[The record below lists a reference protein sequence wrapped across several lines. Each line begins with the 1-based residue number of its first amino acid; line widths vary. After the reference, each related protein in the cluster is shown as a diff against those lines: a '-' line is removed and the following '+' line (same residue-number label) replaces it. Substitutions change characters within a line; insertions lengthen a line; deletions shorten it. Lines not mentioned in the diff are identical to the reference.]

1 MNSQKVY
8 RLALCTDDA
17 LRNAFDFFD
26 SDGSGTIDRSE
37 LISYLGD
44 QAAQNTLGDRESL
57 DFEGFK
63 EVVAHLAKMQMEG
76 SANGE
81 SSNRFEAIQR
91 KKAET
96 HVNKMKEEK
105 FLPMAAR

>member
-1 MNSQKVY
+1 
-8 RLALCTDDA
+8 
-17 LRNAFDFFD
+17 
-26 SDGSGTIDRSE
+26 
-37 LISYLGD
+37 LGD

-105 FLPMAAR
+105 FLPMDSLSALKKSKDGVSDSDSIRKASPPS